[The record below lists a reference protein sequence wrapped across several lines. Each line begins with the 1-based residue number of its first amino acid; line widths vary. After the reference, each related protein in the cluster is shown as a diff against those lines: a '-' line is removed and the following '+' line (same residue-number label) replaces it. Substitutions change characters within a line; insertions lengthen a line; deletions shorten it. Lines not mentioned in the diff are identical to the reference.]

1 MRTRWSEADRA
12 FATMDDLR
20 RRIDQLFGKID
31 AGFTAPLGWP
41 RIGVFD
47 NGVDLIVTAEV
58 PGLRQDDIELTVNQD
73 VLTLSGERPPEAPD
87 GYSAH
92 RQERAQ
98 GGAHFSRTIFLPC
111 RVDSER
117 AGASIANG
125 ILRITLPKVPEGKP
139 RSVTVQ
145 AS

>member
-1 MRTRWSEADRA
+1 
-12 FATMDDLR
+12 MDDLR

-31 AGFTAPLGWP
+31 AGGFTAPLGWP

-47 NGVDLIVTAEV
+47 NGSDLIVTAEV
-58 PGLRQDDIELTVNQD
+58 PGLRQEDIELTVLQD

-92 RQERAQ
+92 RQERAS
-98 GGAHFSRTIFLPC
+98 AHFSRTIILPC

-117 AGASIANG
+117 AAASIANG
-125 ILRITLPKVPEGKP
+125 VLRITLPKVPEVKP